1 MSEPPPDPAR
11 PNARSRL
18 LEAAIQIAGTEGQDK
33 VTYRSVA
40 VRAGVTHGLVRFH
53 FGTRE
58 ALLTEAFEYAARR
71 DAAEARLLTEDI
83 ETFGSELVRTI
94 SDGGGRQ
101 ILQYDFVLRAVRGG
115 APMDRV
121 IALYDFYIDQVA
133 GTLENL
139 DLDDPDGSLAAMV
152 FATLDGLVLQHAIYG
167 SAERTEQVL
176 RQLRTVLS
184 DRAPGSGHVAPPP
197 G

>member
-40 VRAGVTHGLVRFH
+40 ARAGVTHGLVRFH

-71 DAAEARLLTEDI
+71 DAAEARLLTDDI

-101 ILQYDFVLRAVRGG
+101 ILQYDFLLRAVRGG

-121 IALYDFYIDQVA
+121 TALYDFYIDQVA

-139 DLDDPDGSLAAMV
+139 ELDDPDGSLAAMV

-184 DRAPGSGHVAPPP
+184 DRHRGSGHIAPPQ